1 MTNAPEFKLTIT
13 VGDYTQDFVLGAR
26 EVQYLVSSSL
36 VDAPEFAGVFAAA
49 AHHPAA
55 VVRRAASAQENLPG
69 DAALKL
75 ATDPC
80 AAVRVQVVR
89 NALFRRVAPEA
100 MILALIES
108 DPEVAEAVAEV
119 VGQFENTDINV
130 LCDAL
135 ARHPDPTVR
144 RTLADNDY
152 TPLKWLKSLRDDRAK
167 EVANV
172 ALAKLAVRSR

>member
-1 MTNAPEFKLTIT
+1 MANVPEFKLTIT
-13 VGDYTQDFVLGAR
+13 VGDESQDFVLGAR
-26 EVQYLVSSSL
+26 EVQYIVSTAFL
-36 VDAPEFAGVFAAA
+36 DAPESAGVFAAA

-55 VVRRAASAQENLPG
+55 AVRLAASSQEHLPG
-69 DAALKL
+69 DAALEL

-80 AAVRVQVVR
+80 ANVRVQVVR

-108 DPEVAEAVAEV
+108 DPEVAAAVAEV
-119 VGQFENTDINV
+119 VAQFENTDINV
-130 LCDAL
+130 LCGAL

-144 RTLADNDY
+144 RTLADNDA
-152 TPLKWLKSLRDDRAK
+152 TPLNWLKKLRDDAAK
-167 EVANV
+167 EVADV